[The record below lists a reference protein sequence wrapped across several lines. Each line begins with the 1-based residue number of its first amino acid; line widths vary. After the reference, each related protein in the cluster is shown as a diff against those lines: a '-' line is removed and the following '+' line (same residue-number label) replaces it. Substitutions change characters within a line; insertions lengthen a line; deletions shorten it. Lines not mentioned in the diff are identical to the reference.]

1 MAKGYPSRSRARKA
15 YMRGVKAAKTG
26 RGLNP
31 YRNERLKVL
40 FDRGRANTPRPAGP
54 TGPLRPSSDVGDT
67 GRPRVGE
74 SRPRSSGSSSFG
86 RSSGGYGRDSGNSGR
101 RRF

>member
-40 FDRGRANTPRPAGP
+40 FDRGRENTPRGVAAPA
-54 TGPLRPSSDVGDT
+54 PLRAAGNTGDAARSRPSDA
-67 GRPRVGE
+67 RPRTGT
-74 SRPRSSGSSSFG
+74 
-86 RSSGGYGRDSGNSGR
+86 YGRDSGFGRDSGSGYGR
-101 RRF
+101 RRI

>member
-40 FDRGRANTPRPAGP
+40 FDRGRDNTPRSATPE
-54 TGPLRPSSDVGDT
+54 PLPPRSGGDLNRSPRSGGSSS
-67 GRPRVGE
+67 
-74 SRPRSSGSSSFG
+74 SRPRSGGSSFG
-86 RSSGGYGRDSGNSGR
+86 GGGRDSGGYGRR
-101 RRF
+101 RI

>member
-40 FDRGRANTPRPAGP
+40 FDRGRENTPRGVAAPA
-54 TGPLRPSSDVGDT
+54 PLRAAGGSSGDT
-67 GRPRVGE
+67 GRPRSAD
-74 SRPRSSGSSSFG
+74 SRSPRTGT
-86 RSSGGYGRDSGNSGR
+86 YGRDSGFGRDSGYGR
-101 RRF
+101 RRI